1 MKTMLNF
8 RSTLFP
14 CSLLLPL
21 VSLANPLSDGSNA
34 TSVSMALEPTP
45 SQIVSKIEDPP
56 LERDAVPVDVGTTK
70 FSSALSRPKEEDSR
84 QFELLKAEFRE
95 FKQDLQYEQ
104 DWFLGKLN
112 ISLVVIA
119 IAVALIGIFLPLVT
133 TLLQKSEVRKEVKR
147 LREGRD
153 CEFLKMRKDVVNAL
167 HLCLS
172 ESIIIVDSITSDK
185 SPLDMSM
192 ILTSVVLC
200 FDDLIEAIAR
210 TNDGELLE
218 REVKAFKPFL
228 ERWSKSEIPQR
239 INVWGVAKEML
250 AKGMRKKKRE
260 MSRSDFVRLL
270 GDNSE
275 VFDWLKN
282 LYASFAEWRFE

>member
-1 MKTMLNF
+1 MKTVLNF

-56 LERDAVPVDVGTTK
+56 LEHDAVPVDVGTTK

-84 QFELLKAEFRE
+84 HFELLKAEFRE

-112 ISLVVIA
+112 LSLVVIA
-119 IAVALIGIFLPLVT
+119 IAVALIGIVFPVMNVKW
-133 TLLQKSEVRKEVKR
+133 QKDKFQYELNSLRKGNTEELAK
-147 LREGRD
+147 LRADILG
-153 CEFLKMRKDVVNAL
+153 AI

-172 ESIIIVDSITSDK
+172 ENITALNAMANTSE
-185 SPLDMSM
+185 LDEAM
-192 ILTSVVLC
+192 ILTSVILC
-200 FDDLIEAIAR
+200 FDDLIEAAAR

-218 REVKAFKPFL
+218 REVKAFQPFL
-228 ERWSKSEIPQR
+228 ERWSNSEIQQR
-239 INVWGVAKEML
+239 IKVWNVAKGMI

>member
-1 MKTMLNF
+1 MKTVLNF

-56 LERDAVPVDVGTTK
+56 LEHDAVPVDIGSMRFT
-70 FSSALSRPKEEDSR
+70 SAFLRPEDVDVR
-84 QFELLKAEFRE
+84 KLELLNAEFRE
-95 FKQDLQYEQ
+95 FKHDLQCEQ

-153 CEFLKMRKDVVNAL
+153 REFLKMRKDVVNAL

-200 FDDLIEAIAR
+200 FDDLIEAAAR
-210 TNDGELLE
+210 TNDGDILE

-228 ERWSKSEIPQR
+228 ERWSNPEIPQR
-239 INVWGVAKEML
+239 IKVWDV
-250 AKGMRKKKRE
+250 AKGMIAKGMMKKKRE
-260 MSRSDFVRLL
+260 MSRRGFVRLL

-275 VFDWLKN
+275 VFDWLEN
-282 LYASFAEWRFE
+282 LYADFAEWRFE